1 MTSPQR
7 YLTRMAIFL
16 LLAAAAV
23 GALYGQLLDSFMA
36 NPFINGVIV
45 FVLVF
50 GILFVFRQVWML
62 NVEVNWIE
70 TYRSERPGLSVAAT
84 PKLLAPMATMFGERS
99 GRLSLSTMSM
109 RSILDG
115 ISARL
120 DESRDLSRYLIGLLI
135 FLGLLGTFWG
145 LLQTVRSVADV
156 IGGLQVTGGDVNQV
170 FDSLKTGLNA
180 PLAGMGTAFS
190 SSLFG
195 LAGSLILGFLDLQAG
210 SAQNRFYN
218 ELEEW
223 LSGQTRVSSG
233 AGGIVEGDHSV
244 PAYIQALLE
253 NTADSLDNLQRTI
266 AQGEATRG
274 KTDMALTVLAD
285 GLTTLTDQ
293 MRTEQDLM
301 LRLAQS
307 QSDMQPVLQKLADGA
322 AGGGAIDE
330 ATRSH
335 IRNVDIYLARLVEES
350 ASGRNQMVQE
360 LRTEIRLLARTIAAS
375 SDESDGR
382 R

>member
-7 YLTRMAIFL
+7 YLTRMAISL
-16 LLAAAAV
+16 LIAAAAV
-23 GALYGQLLDSFMA
+23 GALYNQLFQSFMA
-36 NPFINGVIV
+36 NPAINGVIV
-45 FVLVF
+45 FVLVL

-70 TYRSERPGLSVAAT
+70 TYRSDRPGLSVVAT
-84 PKLLAPMATMFGERS
+84 PKLLAPMATMFGDRS
-99 GRLSLSTMSM
+99 GGRISLTTLSM

-115 ISARL
+115 ISTRL

-156 IGGLQVTGGDVNQV
+156 IASLQVTGSDLNQV

-233 AGGIVEGDHSV
+233 SSVIAEGDQSV
-244 PAYIQALLE
+244 PTYIQALLE
-253 NTADSLDNLQRTI
+253 TTADSLDNLQRTI
-266 AQGEATRG
+266 AQGESTRG
-274 KTDMALTVLAD
+274 KTDAALSVLAD
-285 GLTTLTDQ
+285 RLTTLTDQ

-301 LRLAQS
+301 LRLAQA
-307 QSDMQPVLQKLADGA
+307 QTDMQPVLQKLADGPD
-322 AGGGAIDE
+322 GGFDD

-350 ASGRNQMVQE
+350 ASGRSQMVQE
-360 LRTEIRLLARTIAAS
+360 LRSEIRLLARTIAAS
-375 SDESDGR
+375 SDEGEGR

>member
-180 PLAGMGTAFS
+180 PLAGMGTAFR

-253 NTADSLDNLQRTI
+253 STADSLDNLQRTI

-360 LRTEIRLLARTIAAS
+360 LRAEIRLLARTIAAS

>member
-7 YLTRMAIFL
+7 YLNRMAIFL
-16 LLAAAAV
+16 LIAAAAV
-23 GALYGQLLDSFMA
+23 GALYNQLLDSFMA
-36 NPFINGVIV
+36 NPFINGVII
-45 FVLVF
+45 FVLVL

-62 NVEVNWIE
+62 KVEVNWIE
-70 TYRSERPGLSVAAT
+70 TYRSERPGLSVTAA

-99 GRLSLSTMSM
+99 DRLRLSTMSM

-170 FDSLKTGLNA
+170 FDSLKSGLNA

-195 LAGSLILGFLDLQAG
+195 LAGSLILGFLDLQSG

-218 ELEEW
+218 ELEDW

-233 AGGIVEGDHSV
+233 AGGIADGDHSV

-253 NTADSLDNLQRTI
+253 TTADSLDNLQRTI

-274 KTDMALTVLAD
+274 KTDTALTILAD
-285 GLTTLTDQ
+285 RLTTLTDQ
-293 MRTEQDLM
+293 MRTEQELM
-301 LRLAQS
+301 IRLAQS
-307 QSDMQPVLQKLADGA
+307 QSDMQPVLQKLAEGTS
-322 AGGGAIDE
+322 GGFDDAS
-330 ATRSH
+330 RSH

-350 ASGRNQMVQE
+350 ATGRAQLVQE
-360 LRTEIRLLARTIAAS
+360 LRAEIRLLARTIAAS
-375 SDESDGR
+375 SDNSDGSR
-382 R
+382 

>member
-16 LLAAAAV
+16 LIAAGAV
-23 GALYGQLLDSFMA
+23 GALYNQLFQSFMA
-36 NPFINGVIV
+36 NPAINGVIV
-45 FVLVF
+45 FVLVL

-70 TYRSERPGLSVAAT
+70 TYRSDRPGLSVVAT
-84 PKLLAPMATMFGERS
+84 PNLLAPMAKMFGDRS
-99 GRLSLSTMSM
+99 GGRLSLSTLSL

-156 IGGLQVTGGDVNQV
+156 IAGLQVTGSDLNQV

-210 SAQNRFYN
+210 AAQNRFYN

-223 LSGQTRVSSG
+223 LSGLTRVSSG
-233 AGGIVEGDHSV
+233 AGGIAEGDQSV

-253 NTADSLDNLQRTI
+253 TTADSLDNLQRTI

-274 KTDMALTVLAD
+274 KTDTALTVLAD
-285 GLTTLTDQ
+285 RLTTLTDQ

-301 LRLAQS
+301 LRLAQA
-307 QSDMQPVLQKLADGA
+307 QSDMQPVLQKLA
-322 AGGGAIDE
+322 GGTSGGFDE
-330 ATRSH
+330 ASRSH

-350 ASGRNQMVQE
+350 ASGRSQMVQE
-360 LRTEIRLLARTIAAS
+360 LRSEIRLLARTIAAS
-375 SDESDGR
+375 SDDGEGR

>member
-1 MTSPQR
+1 MTSPQH

-16 LLAAAAV
+16 LIAAAAV
-23 GALYGQLLDSFMA
+23 GALYNQLSQSFMA
-36 NPFINGVIV
+36 NPAINGVIV
-45 FVLVF
+45 FVLAL
-50 GILFVFRQVWML
+50 GILYIFRQVWML

-70 TYRSERPGLSVAAT
+70 TYRSERPGLSVTAT

-99 GRLSLSTMSM
+99 GRLSLSTLSM

-115 ISARL
+115 LRARR

-156 IGGLQVTGGDVNQV
+156 IGGLQVTGGDVAQV
-170 FDSLKTGLNA
+170 FDSLKSGLNA

-210 SAQNRFYN
+210 AAQNRFYN

-274 KTDMALTVLAD
+274 KTDAALTILAERM
-285 GLTTLTDQ
+285 TTLTDQ

-301 LRLAQS
+301 MRLAQS
-307 QSDMQPVLQKLADGA
+307 QTDMQPVLQKLADGV
-322 AGGGAIDE
+322 GSSIDE

-350 ASGRNQMVQE
+350 ASGRSQMVQE
-360 LRTEIRLLARTIAAS
+360 LRAEIRLLARTIAAS
-375 SDESDGR
+375 SDESGGR

>member
-16 LLAAAAV
+16 LIAAVGV
-23 GALYGQLLDSFMA
+23 GALYNQLLQSFMA
-36 NPFINGVIV
+36 NPAINGIIV
-45 FVLVF
+45 FVLVL
-50 GILFVFRQVWML
+50 GIVFVFRQVWML

-70 TYRSERPGLSVAAT
+70 TYRSDRPGLSVTAT
-84 PKLLAPMATMFGERS
+84 PKLLAPMATMFGDRS
-99 GRLSLSTMSM
+99 GERLSLSTLSL

-156 IGGLQVTGGDVNQV
+156 IAGLQVTGSDVNQV

-195 LAGSLILGFLDLQAG
+195 LAGSLMLGFLDLQAG
-210 SAQNRFYN
+210 AAQNRFYN

-223 LSGQTRVSSG
+223 LSGQTRLSRG
-233 AGGIVEGDHSV
+233 AGGIAEGDQSV

-253 NTADSLDNLQRTI
+253 TTADSLDTLQRTI
-266 AQGEATRG
+266 SQGEATRG
-274 KTDMALTVLAD
+274 KTDAALTVLAD
-285 GLTTLTDQ
+285 RLTTLTDQ

-301 LRLAQS
+301 LRLAQA
-307 QSDMQPVLQKLADGA
+307 QTDMQPILQKLADGPS
-322 AGGGAIDE
+322 GGFDE
-330 ATRSH
+330 ASRGH

-350 ASGRNQMVQE
+350 ASGRSQMVQE
-360 LRTEIRLLARTIAAS
+360 LRAEIRLLARTIAAS
-375 SDESDGR
+375 SGEGGGHR
-382 R
+382 

>member
-16 LLAAAAV
+16 LIIAAAV
-23 GALYGQLLDSFMA
+23 GALYGPLIEFFQA
-36 NPFINGVIV
+36 NLAINGVII
-45 FVLVF
+45 FALVI
-50 GILFVFRQVWML
+50 GITYEFWKVWAL

-70 TYRSERPGLSVAAT
+70 TYRSEQPGLSVAAT
-84 PKLLAPMATMFGERS
+84 PRLLAPMATMFGERS
-99 GRLSLSTMSM
+99 GRLSLSALSL

-120 DESRDLSRYLIGLLI
+120 DESRDVSRYLIGLLI

-145 LLQTVRSVADV
+145 LLQTVSSIGEV
-156 IGGLQVTGGDVNQV
+156 ISGLQITGSDLNQV
-170 FDSLKTGLNA
+170 FDSMKTGLNA

-195 LAGSLILGFLDLQAG
+195 LAGSLVLGFLDLQAG
-210 SAQNRFYN
+210 TAQNRFYN

-233 AGGIVEGDHSV
+233 GGGIADGDHSV

-253 NTADSLDNLQRTI
+253 TTADSLDSLQRTI
-266 AQGEATRG
+266 SQTEATRG
-274 KTDMALTVLAD
+274 KTDAALTILAD
-285 GLTTLTDQ
+285 RLTTLTDQ

-301 LRLAQS
+301 LRLAQV
-307 QSDMQPVLQKLADGA
+307 QTEMQPILQKLAEGPS
-322 AGGGAIDE
+322 GGFDDAS
-330 ATRSH
+330 RSH
-335 IRNVDIYLARLVEES
+335 IRNVDIHLARLVEES
-350 ASGRNQMVQE
+350 ASGRTQMVQE
-360 LRTEIRLLARTIAAS
+360 LRSEIRLLARTIAAS
-375 SDESDGR
+375 SEEGRGR

>member
-7 YLTRMAIFL
+7 FLTRMAIFL

-23 GALYGQLLDSFMA
+23 GVLYEQLFDSFMA

-70 TYRSERPGLSVAAT
+70 TYRSERPGLSIAAT

-170 FDSLKTGLNA
+170 FDSLKSGLNA

-210 SAQNRFYN
+210 AAQNRFYN

-233 AGGIVEGDHSV
+233 AGVIEGDHSV

-253 NTADSLDNLQRTI
+253 TTADSLDNLQRTI

-307 QSDMQPVLQKLADGA
+307 QSDMQPVLQKLADSAG
-322 AGGGAIDE
+322 GGGAIDE

-350 ASGRNQMVQE
+350 ASGRIQMVQE
-360 LRTEIRLLARTIAAS
+360 LRAEIRLLARTIAAS

>member
-1 MTSPQR
+1 
-7 YLTRMAIFL
+7 
-16 LLAAAAV
+16 
-23 GALYGQLLDSFMA
+23 
-36 NPFINGVIV
+36 
-45 FVLVF
+45 
-50 GILFVFRQVWML
+50 
-62 NVEVNWIE
+62 
-70 TYRSERPGLSVAAT
+70 
-84 PKLLAPMATMFGERS
+84 MATMFGEHS
-99 GRLSLSTMSM
+99 GQLSLSTLSM

-115 ISARL
+115 ISSRL

-145 LLQTVRSVADV
+145 LLQTVGSIAAV
-156 IGGLQVTGGDVNQV
+156 ISGLQVTGSDLNQV

-210 SAQNRFYN
+210 AAQNRFYN

-223 LSGQTRVSSG
+223 LSGQTRVSRG
-233 AGGIVEGDHSV
+233 IGGIAEGDQSV

-253 NTADSLDNLQRTI
+253 TTADSLDNLQRTI
-266 AQGEATRG
+266 GQGESTRG
-274 KTDMALTVLAD
+274 KTDAALTVLAD
-285 GLTTLTDQ
+285 RLTALTDQ

-301 LRLAQS
+301 LRLAQA
-307 QSDMQPVLQKLADGA
+307 QTDMQPVLQKLADGPS
-322 AGGGAIDE
+322 GGFDE
-330 ATRSH
+330 ASRSH

-350 ASGRNQMVQE
+350 ASGRTQMVQE
-360 LRTEIRLLARTIAAS
+360 LRSEIRLLARTIAAS
-375 SDESDGR
+375 SNSEGR

>member
-1 MTSPQR
+1 
-7 YLTRMAIFL
+7 MAIFL

-23 GALYGQLLDSFMA
+23 AALYAQLLASFMA

-45 FVLVF
+45 FVLAF
-50 GILFVFRQVWML
+50 GILYVFRQVWML

-70 TYRSERPGLSVAAT
+70 TYRSERPGLSVAAS
-84 PKLLAPMATMFGERS
+84 PRLLAPMATMFGERS
-99 GRLSLSTMSM
+99 GRLSLSTMSL

-115 ISARL
+115 ISSRL

-145 LLQTVRSVADV
+145 LLQTVRSVAGV
-156 IGGLQVTGGDVNQV
+156 IAGLQVTGGDVTEV
-170 FDSLKTGLNA
+170 FDSLKQGLNA

-210 SAQNRFYN
+210 AAQNRFYN

-233 AGGIVEGDHSV
+233 AGGIIEGDHSV

-274 KTDMALTVLAD
+274 KTDVALTVLAD

-307 QSDMQPVLQKLADGA
+307 QNDMQPVLQKLAEGA
-322 AGGGAIDE
+322 TADTTGAIDE

-350 ASGRNQMVQE
+350 SSGRTQMVQE
-360 LRTEIRLLARTIAAS
+360 LRAEIRLLARTIAAS
-375 SDESDGR
+375 SDEGDGR

>member
-16 LLAAAAV
+16 LIIAAAV
-23 GALYGQLLDSFMA
+23 GALYGPLIEFFQA
-36 NPFINGVIV
+36 NLAINGVII
-45 FVLVF
+45 FALVI
-50 GILFVFRQVWML
+50 GITYEFWKVWAL

-70 TYRSERPGLSVAAT
+70 TYRSEQPGLSVAAT
-84 PKLLAPMATMFGERS
+84 PRLLAPMATMFGERS
-99 GRLSLSTMSM
+99 GRLSLSALSL

-145 LLQTVRSVADV
+145 LLQTVSSIGEV
-156 IGGLQVTGGDVNQV
+156 ISGLQITGSDLNQV
-170 FDSLKTGLNA
+170 FDSMKTGLNA

-195 LAGSLILGFLDLQAG
+195 LAGSLVLGFLDLQAG
-210 SAQNRFYN
+210 TAQNRFYN

-233 AGGIVEGDHSV
+233 GGGIADGDHSV

-253 NTADSLDNLQRTI
+253 TTADSLDSLQRTI
-266 AQGEATRG
+266 SQTEATRG
-274 KTDMALTVLAD
+274 KTDAALTILAD
-285 GLTTLTDQ
+285 RLTTLTDQ

-301 LRLAQS
+301 LRLAQV
-307 QSDMQPVLQKLADGA
+307 QTEMQPILQKLAEGPS
-322 AGGGAIDE
+322 GGFDDAS
-330 ATRSH
+330 RSH
-335 IRNVDIYLARLVEES
+335 IRNVDIHLARLVEES
-350 ASGRNQMVQE
+350 ASGRTQMVQE
-360 LRTEIRLLARTIAAS
+360 LRSEIRLLARTIAAS
-375 SDESDGR
+375 SEEGRGR

>member
-1 MTSPQR
+1 
-7 YLTRMAIFL
+7 MAFFL
-16 LLAAAAV
+16 LIAAAAV
-23 GALYGQLLDSFMA
+23 GALSDQLLLSFMA
-36 NPFINGVIV
+36 NPAINGVIV
-45 FVLVF
+45 FVLAL

-62 NVEVNWIE
+62 NAEVHWIE
-70 TYRSERPGLSVAAT
+70 TYRSEQPGLSVSAA
-84 PKLLAPMATMFGERS
+84 PKLLAPMATMFGERG
-99 GRLSLSTMSM
+99 GRISLSTMSM

-120 DESRDLSRYLIGLLI
+120 EESRDLSRYLIGLLI

-170 FDSLKTGLNA
+170 FDSLKSGLNA

-233 AGGIVEGDHSV
+233 AGGIVEGDQSV

-253 NTADSLDNLQRTI
+253 TTADSLDNLQRTI

-274 KTDMALTVLAD
+274 KTDTAMTTLAD
-285 GLTTLTDQ
+285 RLTTLTDQ

-301 LRLAQS
+301 IRLAQS
-307 QSDMQPVLQKLADGA
+307 QSDMRPILEKLVESSNS
-322 AGGGAIDE
+322 GGIDE
-330 ATRSH
+330 ASRSH
-335 IRNVDIYLARLVEES
+335 LRNVDMYLARLVEES
-350 ASGRNQMVQE
+350 ANGRAQMVQE
-360 LRTEIRLLARTIAAS
+360 LRAEIRLLARTIAAR
-375 SDESDGR
+375 SDESDSR

>member
-16 LLAAAAV
+16 LIAAAAV
-23 GALYGQLLDSFMA
+23 GALYNQLFQSFMA
-36 NPFINGVIV
+36 NPAINGIIV
-45 FVLVF
+45 FVLAL

-70 TYRSERPGLSVAAT
+70 TYRSDRPGLSVVAT
-84 PKLLAPMATMFGERS
+84 PKLLAPMATMFGDRS
-99 GRLSLSTMSM
+99 GGRLSLSTLSL

-156 IGGLQVTGGDVNQV
+156 IAGLQVTGSDMNQV

-210 SAQNRFYN
+210 AAQNRFYN

-233 AGGIVEGDHSV
+233 AGGIAEGDQSV

-253 NTADSLDNLQRTI
+253 TTADSLDNLQRTI
-266 AQGEATRG
+266 AQGESVRG
-274 KTDMALTVLAD
+274 KTDAALTVLAD
-285 GLTTLTDQ
+285 RLTTLTDQ

-301 LRLAQS
+301 LRLAQA
-307 QSDMQPVLQKLADGA
+307 QTDMQPVLQKLA
-322 AGGGAIDE
+322 GGSSGGFDD

-350 ASGRNQMVQE
+350 ASGRTQMVQE
-360 LRTEIRLLARTIAAS
+360 LRSEIRLLARTIAAS
-375 SDESDGR
+375 SDDGEGR

>member
-253 NTADSLDNLQRTI
+253 STADSLDNLQRTI

>member
-7 YLTRMAIFL
+7 YLTRMATFL
-16 LLAAAAV
+16 LLVAAAIGV
-23 GALYGQLLDSFMA
+23 LYGPLIEFFQA
-36 NPFINGVIV
+36 NLAINGVIV
-45 FVLVF
+45 FALAI
-50 GILFVFRQVWML
+50 GILYEFWKVWAL

-70 TYRSERPGLSVAAT
+70 TYRSDRPGLSIAAT
-84 PKLLAPMATMFGERS
+84 PRLLAPMATMFGERS
-99 GRLSLSTMSM
+99 GRLSLSALSL
-109 RSILDG
+109 RSILDS

-145 LLQTVRSVADV
+145 LLQTVGSIGAV
-156 IGGLQVTGGDVNQV
+156 ISGLQVTGSDLNQV
-170 FDSLKTGLNA
+170 FDSMKSGLNA

-210 SAQNRFYN
+210 TAQNRFYN

-233 AGGIVEGDHSV
+233 AGGIAEGDQSV

-253 NTADSLDNLQRTI
+253 TTADSLDNLQRTI
-266 AQGEATRG
+266 SQGEATRG
-274 KTDMALTVLAD
+274 KTDAALTVLAD
-285 GLTTLTDQ
+285 RLTTLTDQ

-301 LRLAQS
+301 LRLAQA
-307 QSDMQPVLQKLADGA
+307 QTDMQPVLQKLA
-322 AGGGAIDE
+322 GGTSGGFDD
-330 ATRSH
+330 ATRNH

-350 ASGRNQMVQE
+350 ASGRTQMVQE
-360 LRTEIRLLARTIAAS
+360 LRSEIRLLARTIAAS
-375 SDESDGR
+375 SGAGEGR

>member
-16 LLAAAAV
+16 LIAAAAV
-23 GALYGQLLDSFMA
+23 AALYDQLFQSFMA
-36 NPFINGVIV
+36 NPAINGVIV
-45 FVLVF
+45 FVLVL
-50 GILFVFRQVWML
+50 GILFIFRQVWML

-70 TYRSERPGLSVAAT
+70 TYRSERPGLSIAAN
-84 PKLLAPMATMFGERS
+84 PRLLAPMAKMIGERS
-99 GRLSLSTMSM
+99 GRLSLSTLSM
-109 RSILDG
+109 RSILDS
-115 ISARL
+115 ISSRL

-156 IGGLQVTGGDVNQV
+156 IAGLQVTGGDVNQV
-170 FDSLKTGLNA
+170 FDSLKSGLNA

-223 LSGQTRVSSG
+223 LSGVTRVSSG
-233 AGGIVEGDHSV
+233 GGAVAEGDQSV

-253 NTADSLDNLQRTI
+253 TTADSLDNLQRTI
-266 AQGEATRG
+266 AQGESTRG
-274 KTDMALTVLAD
+274 KTDAALSVLAD
-285 GLTTLTDQ
+285 KLTTLADQ

-307 QSDMQPVLQKLADGA
+307 QTDMQPVLQKLADGA
-322 AGGGAIDE
+322 NGSIDE

-335 IRNVDIYLARLVEES
+335 IRNVDIYMARLVEES
-350 ASGRNQMVQE
+350 ASGRSQMVQE
-360 LRTEIRLLARTIAAS
+360 LRSEIRLLARTIAAI
-375 SDESDGR
+375 SDGGEDR

>member
-1 MTSPQR
+1 MTNPQR
-7 YLTRMAIFL
+7 YLTRMAAFL
-16 LLAAAAV
+16 LFAAAV
-23 GALYGQLLDSFMA
+23 VGALHEPLYQSFMA
-36 NPFINGVIV
+36 NPAINGVIV

-50 GILFVFRQVWML
+50 GILYVFRQVWML

-70 TYRSERPGLSVAAT
+70 TYRSERPGLSIAAA

-99 GRLSLSTMSM
+99 GRLSLSTLSM

-120 DESRDLSRYLIGLLI
+120 DESRDISRYLIGLLI

-145 LLQTVRSVADV
+145 LLQTVRSIADV
-156 IGGLQVTGGDVNQV
+156 ISGLQVTGGDLNQV
-170 FDSLKTGLNA
+170 FDSLKSGLNA
-180 PLAGMGTAFS
+180 PLSGMGTAFS

-195 LAGSLILGFLDLQAG
+195 LAGSLVLGFLDLQAG

-218 ELEEW
+218 ELEDW
-223 LSGQTRVSSG
+223 LSGLTRVTSG
-233 AGGIVEGDHSV
+233 GAAGIGEGDQSV

-253 NTADSLDNLQRTI
+253 TTADSLDNLQRTI

-274 KTDMALTVLAD
+274 KTDTALAILAD
-285 GLTTLTDQ
+285 RLTTLTDQ

-307 QSDMQPVLQKLADGA
+307 QTDMQPVLQKLADS
-322 AGGGAIDE
+322 AGGSIDE

-350 ASGRNQMVQE
+350 ASGRSQMVQE
-360 LRTEIRLLARTIAAS
+360 LRSEIRLLARTIAAS
-375 SDESDGR
+375 ADEGEHR

>member
-16 LLAAAAV
+16 LIVTSAV
-23 GALYGQLLDSFMA
+23 GALYGTLFQFFMA
-36 NPFINGVIV
+36 NPAINGVIV
-45 FVLVF
+45 FALAVGVLYEF
-50 GILFVFRQVWML
+50 WKVWAL

-70 TYRSERPGLSVAAT
+70 TYRSNRPGLSIAAA
-84 PKLLAPMATMFGERS
+84 PRLLAPMATMFGEHS
-99 GRLSLSTMSM
+99 GQLSLSTLSM

-115 ISARL
+115 ISSRL

-145 LLQTVRSVADV
+145 LLQTVGSIAAV
-156 IGGLQVTGGDVNQV
+156 ISGLQVTGSDLNQV

-210 SAQNRFYN
+210 AAQNRFYN

-223 LSGQTRVSSG
+223 LSGQTRVSRG
-233 AGGIVEGDHSV
+233 IGGIAEGDQSV

-253 NTADSLDNLQRTI
+253 TTADSLDNLQRTI
-266 AQGEATRG
+266 AQGESTRG
-274 KTDMALTVLAD
+274 KTDAALTVLAD
-285 GLTTLTDQ
+285 RLTTLTDQ

-301 LRLAQS
+301 LRLAQA
-307 QSDMQPVLQKLADGA
+307 QTDMQPVLQKLADGPS
-322 AGGGAIDE
+322 GGFDE
-330 ATRSH
+330 ASRSH

-350 ASGRNQMVQE
+350 ASGRTQMVQE
-360 LRTEIRLLARTIAAS
+360 LRSEIRLLARTIAAS
-375 SDESDGR
+375 SNSEGR